1 MLSSGVEI
9 QPVPLDSSMSAVVQE
24 LDSELPEEF
33 LVQSRKVLCTDL
45 PEDFLRS
52 KGNVQIITKTLLKS
66 MEKVQGMKVK
76 ETKKDD
82 NEGHKHGN
90 ESDGLTAG
98 CSQYPEPNKIMT
110 SDEVSET
117 STLVSPDSLTFVDPR
132 LTEATSKEEECE
144 ELKPCSSSL
153 SLPENS
159 AISKVD
165 HGKEKLYKLNH
176 DCEADDNHQQIL
188 DHHSDKRSSTHES
201 PMAMSSVVVEP
212 LKEGSKVSYLPSHSS
227 DLESGTIS
235 LEDFGSESD
244 ILMKGSAKKT
254 NTSHFNQDDLSTDL
268 ASRKEHEEQLL
279 SSRSEMELCSLNN
292 PKQPE
297 KDASGHCSDEK
308 ETVEPPPKNI
318 NNYHI
323 QGSVHKES
331 ASSLMVNSVTEATK
345 VTLKESDL
353 SITTD
358 IQGSLT
364 NHENHRETFANI
376 SHPGKQYQ
384 ESNFAPLIQIEEP
397 EQPTT
402 IDPKMLSGKRDSK
415 DTNSLVSI
423 QQNLDSSAHLNETL
437 CSEFHFKRKTLVN
450 QLRPLNELSKLK
462 NDTIQL
468 PTLLDFDNRPESEKT
483 APTSEGSPH
492 SDEQSR
498 ACAVN
503 GLSCTDELAVSTE
516 RECVLNQQVSLN
528 SGDHVKLPTDC
539 ILNKNKEIPRAMGE
553 DFYQTHLRPLED
565 RAHAITDTQT
575 IPIKTRMKDISL
587 LGDKT
592 CGASSSNN
600 SNFNRKPG
608 NRERKKGMTNAG
620 RNSRLLSKKQEVT
633 VFLKEVVVR
642 ECQNAPSQEKNS
654 SGCASE
660 NVPEAAMCSTC
671 PTLEP
676 SKIIPNAEGSSMT
689 KCENALQPSVHHS
702 QVKEPENSMASSAH
716 KVSYTEEREL
726 GGREAKGNIEED
738 KVGKEITAGTLNN
751 GALNK
756 TICATSYI
764 KHDEEVMEGKRQ
776 KPPDSAVFCKHS
788 ISDCVIQGLN
798 QSVDI
803 PNPEKLLDQSP
814 NLLPSFKSMTQPEGP
829 PGQKEGEVLD
839 CQRNQ
844 SRPDAWRKEEK
855 PAKNT
860 PDGEQKETATEP
872 SSEGSH
878 NQKALMTGSGKN
890 SSPSFSTPKKVDS
903 KGDFENNPACKD
915 FTDSMVDPI
924 YKDLINKPAEGMLG
938 GKAAVTLDDNS
949 ARQDKPAFSKTSRC
963 ALSPQGA
970 LHVAHTGKH
979 DQTSDTHCATS
990 SPVDSLAIKKSRE
1003 EKVGLSFQG
1012 CEMKLCID
1020 SCAHEPTTG
1029 VLDRVNVSLNCVHPE
1044 ENVKEASLEEMH
1056 VTDKGSRL
1064 EINSV
1069 FDKDNSF
1076 GISSKDLMYSR
1087 CQDETSTPQGNLCSI
1102 HRMPSSLSSQDVSE
1116 SNVNN
1121 PGGKTD
1127 LKDPTIL
1134 SEKKERPSRDM
1145 SRPSEGATTHIRVKK
1160 GMSKVCHP
1168 DDRPLPLTL
1177 ETEANVKKEKVKCE
1191 PMGHKTV
1198 GDPSE
1203 ERMAREDGDIDN
1215 MNPMSHIHFKCNRTL
1230 GDAEEQHRKVSDK
1243 QLQKEEECVHHTET
1257 HAVPEQ
1263 CTQSNRLSDKV
1274 QNKSPPKDYKDEAT
1288 LMKKIPVA
1296 KMTKANT
1303 AAWSQ
1308 KLKDPKVES
1317 VYCPLSKIIEMS
1329 AGSCLPGTHQKAQDP
1344 RPVGYDVIP
1353 GAFGNTSQ
1361 QKGAFPIKKQPHRSC
1376 KRVSCQ
1382 DQVQVARKR
1391 NNTRNPA
1398 LLKSSSETI
1407 PKEHRLLSSCARSV
1421 PAQLPET
1428 VMSKSLLDHIPKQR
1442 ATRCHLLRSLN
1453 FRKPTK
1459 ESALLSKLSIL
1470 ARKLVPATKTQK
1482 VRYWHCSSELLPVA
1496 KSYKRLRYKR
1506 FLDGFSYNTMQVNP
1520 YMAANRWDK
1529 KPNSKP
1535 MALYSL
1541 EAIKMSFIDLSNK
1554 MPSLLGGAEILPI
1567 YFHVNSGS
1575 DCVAEAARTF
1585 PEHCAPTRLALGEAP
1600 RCPSQPPKWTFSFF
1614 FSHGGS
1620 GTATFREDPG
1630 LQSQACSQAPPAPLQ
1645 DSGGTAIVQTRAGFS
1660 VFGLHTLL
1668 ALCSPGCYRIWT
1680 KKRNFSS
1687 HMPTI
1692 QRFFMTQFTQGL
1704 KGLRSPASIADK
1716 VFCSLPYSV
1725 GRVLSIWSQHGPS
1738 ACPLEISALHSNYSK
1753 WQPSLGPASSHTL
1766 LPYVPLPGIEAACS
1780 TRSNPIRL
1788 EPSFSALVPKPCVVT
1803 ETAVSNLLLSASA
1816 FQVSGFDELDG
1827 MTAVC
1832 PRPQSSPPEQ
1842 KEAEP
1847 EKRPKK
1853 VSQIRIRKTI
1863 PKPDPNLT
1871 PMGLPRPKRLKKKEF
1886 SLEEIY
1892 TNKNYKS
1899 PPANRCLE
1907 TIFEEPKERNGTLIS
1922 ISQQKRKRVLEFQDF
1937 TVPRKRR
1944 ARGKVKVA
1952 GSFTR
1957 AQKAALQSRELDALL
1972 IQKLMELETFFAEE
1986 EEQER
1991 SSSC

>member
-9 QPVPLDSSMSAVVQE
+9 QPVPLDSSMPAVVQE
-24 LDSELPEEF
+24 LYSELPEEL
-33 LVQSRKVLCTDL
+33 LVQSRKGVCTDI

-52 KGNVQIITKTLLKS
+52 KGNVQITTKTLLKP

-82 NEGHKHGN
+82 NEGDKHGN
-90 ESDGLTAG
+90 ESEGLTAG
-98 CSQYPEPNKIMT
+98 CSKYPEANKIMT
-110 SDEVSET
+110 SGGVSET
-117 STLVSPDSLTFVDPR
+117 STVVPLDSLTSVDPR

-144 ELKPCSSSL
+144 ELKPRSSL
-153 SLPENS
+153 SLPETS
-159 AISKVD
+159 AISKAD

-188 DHHSDKRSSTHES
+188 DHHSDRRSSTRES
-201 PMAMSSVVVEP
+201 PTAMGSVVGEP
-212 LKEGSKVSYLPSHSS
+212 LKEGSKVSYLTSLSS
-227 DLESGTIS
+227 ALESRTIP
-235 LEDFGSESD
+235 LEDFDSENES
-244 ILMKGSAKKT
+244 LTKGSAKKT
-254 NTSHFNQDDLSTDL
+254 HPSHFSQGDRSTTGA
-268 ASRKEHEEQLL
+268 ASKEREEPLL
-279 SSRSEMELCSLNN
+279 SSRSDAELCSLTS

-297 KDASGHCSDEK
+297 EAARGHCSNEK
-308 ETVEPPPKNI
+308 ETVEPPKENI
-318 NNYHI
+318 DNYHI
-323 QGSVHKES
+323 QGSVRKES
-331 ASSLMVNSVTEATK
+331 SSSSMVNSLTEATEG
-345 VTLKESDL
+345 TLKESDL
-353 SITTD
+353 RTTSD
-358 IQGSLT
+358 IEGSLT
-364 NHENHRETFANI
+364 DHEDQRETFANI
-376 SHPGKQYQ
+376 SHPGKHY
-384 ESNFAPLIQIEEP
+384 EEP

-402 IDPKMLSGKRDSK
+402 IDPEMLSGKRDSK
-415 DTNSLVSI
+415 DMNSLVNI
-423 QQNLDSSAHLNETL
+423 QQNLDSSTQLNETL
-437 CSEFHFKRKTLVN
+437 CSEFHFKRKSLVN
-450 QLRPLNELSKLK
+450 QLSPINELSKVK

-468 PTLLDFDNRPESEKT
+468 PTLLDLDNRPESEKS
-483 APTSEGSPH
+483 AQTSEGSPQL
-492 SDEQSR
+492 DEQSH
-498 ACAVN
+498 ACTVN
-503 GLSCTDELAVSTE
+503 GLSCTDELAVSSE
-516 RECVLNQQVSLN
+516 SECVLNQQVTLS
-528 SGDHVKLPTDC
+528 SGDHVKLPADC
-539 ILNKNKEIPRAMGE
+539 ILNKSKEVPRAMSE

-565 RAHAITDTQT
+565 RADAITDTQT
-575 IPIKTRMKDISL
+575 VPIQTRMQDISPP
-587 LGDKT
+587 GDRT
-592 CGASSSNN
+592 CGASSNN

-608 NRERKKGMTNAG
+608 NQERKKRMTNAG
-620 RNSRLLSKKQEVT
+620 RNSRLLSKKKKKEVT
-633 VFLKEVVVR
+633 VFLKEVLVM
-642 ECQNAPSQEKNS
+642 ECQNVQSQEKNS
-654 SGCASE
+654 SGCASG
-660 NVPEAAMCSTC
+660 NVSEAAMCSTC
-671 PTLEP
+671 PTLES
-676 SKIIPNAEGSSMT
+676 SKIVLNAEGSLIT

-702 QVKEPENSMASSAH
+702 QVKEPENSMGSSAH
-716 KVSYTEEREL
+716 KASYTEEREL
-726 GGREAKGNIEED
+726 EEREAKGDIQED
-738 KVGKEITAGTLNN
+738 KIGKEITVGTLNN
-751 GALNK
+751 GALIK

-764 KHDEEVMEGKRQ
+764 KHHEEVTEGKRQ
-776 KPPDSAVFCKHS
+776 RPPNSAIFRKHS
-788 ISDCVIQGLN
+788 ISDCVSQGLK
-798 QSVDI
+798 QSVNI
-803 PNPEKLLDQSP
+803 PSAEKLLDQSP
-814 NLLPSFKSMTQPEGP
+814 NLFSGFKSLTQPEET
-829 PGQKEGEVLD
+829 PGQKEDEVLD
-839 CQRNQ
+839 CQSSQ
-844 SRPDAWRKEEK
+844 SRAHAWGKEGK
-855 PAKNT
+855 PAKNIQES
-860 PDGEQKETATEP
+860 EQRETITEP
-872 SSEGSH
+872 NRHGSH
-878 NQKALMTGSGKN
+878 TPKDLMARSHKN
-890 SSPSFSTPKKVDS
+890 SSPSSSTPQHVGS
-903 KGDFENNPACKD
+903 KGDFEHNPGCKD
-915 FTDSMVDPI
+915 STESMVDTV
-924 YKDLINKPAEGMLG
+924 YKDFINKPAEGVLG
-938 GKAAVTLDDNS
+938 GKAAVKLDNS
-949 ARQDKPAFSKTSRC
+949 ARQDKPALSKTSRC
-963 ALSPQGA
+963 TLSQRGE
-970 LHVAHTGKH
+970 LNVAHTRKLE
-979 DQTSDTHCATS
+979 QNSDSHCTTS
-990 SPVDSLAIKKSRE
+990 STVDSLEITKSCE
-1003 EKVGLSFQG
+1003 EKVCISFKG

-1020 SCAHEPTTG
+1020 SYAHEPNTG
-1029 VLDRVNVSLNCVHPE
+1029 VLDRVNVSLNCIHPE
-1044 ENVKEASLEEMH
+1044 EKVKEASLEETQVM
-1056 VTDKGSRL
+1056 DKGSIL

-1069 FDKDNSF
+1069 FDKENSS

-1087 CQDETSTPQGNLCSI
+1087 CHDETSTPQGNLCSI
-1102 HRMPSSLSSQDVSE
+1102 HRMPSSLSSQEVSE

-1127 LKDPTIL
+1127 PKHLVKPNDGEILDKNVKDHTFL

-1145 SRPSEGATTHIRVKK
+1145 SRPCEGANIHISVKK
-1160 GMSKVCHP
+1160 GMSQVCHP
-1168 DDRPLPLTL
+1168 SDRHLPLTL
-1177 ETEANVKKEKVKCE
+1177 ETEAKVKKEKIKCQ

-1203 ERMAREDGDIDN
+1203 GMIARDN
-1215 MNPMSHIHFKCNRTL
+1215 ISQISHSYFKCNRML
-1230 GDAEEQHRKVSDK
+1230 GDAEEQHSQKVSDK
-1243 QLQKEEECVHHTET
+1243 QLQKEECVHHTET
-1257 HAVPEQ
+1257 HAIAEQ
-1263 CTQSNRLSDKV
+1263 CPSSNRLSNKV
-1274 QNKSPPKDYKDEAT
+1274 HNKSPPKDYTGEST
-1288 LMKKIPVA
+1288 PMKEMPVA
-1296 KMTKANT
+1296 KMTRANT

-1308 KLKDPKVES
+1308 TLKDPKAES
-1317 VYCPLSKIIEMS
+1317 VVCPLSKIEMS
-1329 AGSCLPGTHQKAQDP
+1329 AGSCLPGTSHKAQDP
-1344 RPVGYDVIP
+1344 HPVGYDVIP

-1361 QKGAFPIKKQPHRSC
+1361 RKGAFPIKKQPHRSC
-1376 KRVSCQ
+1376 KIVSCQ
-1382 DQVQVARKR
+1382 DQVKVARKI
-1391 NNTRNPA
+1391 NKTRNSA
-1398 LLKSSSETI
+1398 FLKSSSETI
-1407 PKEHRLLSSCARSV
+1407 PKEPRLLSSCARSA
-1421 PAQLPET
+1421 PAQLSET
-1428 VMSKSLLDHIPKQR
+1428 VMSRSLINHIPKQT

-1506 FLDGFSYNTMQVNP
+1506 FLDGFSYNTMQLNP

-1541 EAIKMSFIDLSNK
+1541 EAIKMSFIDLSDK

-1575 DCVAEAARTF
+1575 DCVAEASRTF
-1585 PEHCAPTRLALGEAP
+1585 PEHCAPTRLALVEAP

-1645 DSGGTAIVQTRAGFS
+1645 DSSGTAIVQTRAGFS

-1668 ALCSPGCYRIWT
+1668 ALCSPGGYRIWT

-1692 QRFFMTQFTQGL
+1692 QRFFMSQFTQGL
-1704 KGLRSPASIADK
+1704 KGLRSPAAIADK

-1766 LPYVPLPGIEAACS
+1766 LPYVPLPGIEAACT
-1780 TRSNPIRL
+1780 TRHSPIRL

-1803 ETAVSNLLLSASA
+1803 ETAVSNLLLSASE
-1816 FQVSGFDELDG
+1816 FQVPGFDELDG

-1972 IQKLMELETFFAEE
+1972 IQKLVELENFFAKEE
-1986 EEQER
+1986 EPEP
-1991 SSSC
+1991 SPGS